1 MVHFFFYLL
10 AVFQAL
16 GSGNLKDYSQ
26 KNLNAS
32 DIVRQVT
39 VIICY
44 PHSQLN
50 LLLESKGELEAIAV
64 LKN

>member
-1 MVHFFFYLL
+1 MVHFFYLL

-32 DIVRQVT
+32 DIVGQVT
-39 VIICY
+39 VIATLMD
-44 PHSQLN
+44 SQLN
-50 LLLESKGELEAIAV
+50 LLLLRD
-64 LKN
+64 